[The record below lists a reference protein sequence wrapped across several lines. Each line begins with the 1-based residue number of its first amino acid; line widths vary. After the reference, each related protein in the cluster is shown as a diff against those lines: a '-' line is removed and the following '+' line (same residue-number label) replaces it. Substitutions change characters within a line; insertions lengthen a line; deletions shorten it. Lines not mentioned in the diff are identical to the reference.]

1 MIGQGLLL
9 LGSMLYL
16 SGVICL
22 SISLNENST
31 PAMVARE
38 TFRRW
43 GKFLGLTAV
52 LAGVVQILSRL

>member
-1 MIGQGLLL
+1 LSGQSVLL

-22 SISLNENST
+22 SISLNENSS
-31 PAMVARE
+31 PGMILRE

-43 GKFLGLTAV
+43 AKFLGLTALLV
-52 LAGVVQILSRL
+52 LIVQGLSCL

>member
-1 MIGQGLLL
+1 LSGQSLLL

-31 PAMVARE
+31 PAMILRE
-38 TFRRW
+38 TLRRW
-43 GKFLGLTAV
+43 AKFLGLTAALV
-52 LAGVVQILSRL
+52 LIVQGLSCL